1 MVNDD
6 TESNRTLA
14 FKTFF
19 TKIQKEKSIRLLPS
33 RNTGRLAKLID
44 LGYTQALLLTKKSS
58 HLRKCDFFK
67 KNFNRLAV
75 QLPS

>member
-6 TESNRTLA
+6 TDSNRTLA

-19 TKIQKEKSIRLLPS
+19 TKIQKEKSISLLPS
-33 RNTGRLAKLID
+33 RNTGRLAKLIN

-58 HLRKCDFFK
+58 HLRKCDFLK
-67 KNFNRLAV
+67 TNFNRLAV
-75 QLPS
+75 QLLS